1 MRRGNFRLHPNG
13 RFGVSEGCIT
23 LLSTQQFDKL
33 RAWLLSQET
42 KMVPGTSLPYYGTV
56 AVR

>member
-1 MRRGNFRLHPNG
+1 M
-13 RFGVSEGCIT
+13 
-23 LLSTQQFDKL
+23 LLSMQQFDKL

>member
-1 MRRGNFRLHPNG
+1 VRRGNFRLHPNG
-13 RFGVSEGCIT
+13 RFGVSEGCIM
-23 LLSTQQFDKL
+23 LLSMQQFDKL